1 LLVLLRYDVLRF
13 VVRKMRLF
21 LQLRRPSHGSAN
33 PQLASRLYAELL
45 RVLAKR
51 GFARKE
57 TQTALEFAG
66 AVSEPRLAPA
76 VREFTQIYAQA
87 RFGGAACDTV
97 RLRGLLTQIRTMGK

>member
-1 LLVLLRYDVLRF
+1 MLLRYDVLGF
-13 VVRKMRLF
+13 AVRKARF
-21 LQLRRPSHGSAN
+21 YFQLRRPARGSAN

-57 TQTALEFAG
+57 SQTAMEFAG
-66 AVSEPRLAPA
+66 AVSEPRLSPA

-87 RFGGAACDTV
+87 RFGGAVCDTE
-97 RLRGLLTQIRTMGK
+97 RLRGLLTQIRAVGK